1 MECFKYLCIEA
12 YADKL
17 SRAGDGMTTLHGATQ
32 GGHFDTIKVCLFVCL
47 FVNLFDFLFVCLYFC
62 LFVCLLVYLFI
73 YVSV

>member
-32 GGHFDTIKVCLFVCL
+32 GGHFETIKVGLFIYLFVCL
-47 FVNLFDFLFVCLYFC
+47 FTYFS
-62 LFVCLLVYLFI
+62 
-73 YVSV
+73 VSIVDRPTDGSQDNPR